1 MKERIMGFAV
11 DESGQDLIEYA
22 LLLAFV
28 CIASAAMFIGAG
40 ASMKNIW
47 QVADTNLS
55 QAASAVS

>member
-1 MKERIMGFAV
+1 MGFAV